1 MSLRPPPENGGG
13 RLLGELSGVAAR
25 GGRRDSASTGRS
37 AAPVR
42 REFGREFPLF
52 APGTVLG

>member
-25 GGRRDSASTGRS
+25 GGRRDAASTGRS

-42 REFGREFPLF
+42 RGFGHGFPLF
-52 APGTVLG
+52 VPGTVPG